1 MICFFS
7 STSSC
12 AEDIHELE
20 KNCFNDYWSLESIK
34 KDMDNANS
42 TWIAAYD
49 SDILVGY
56 ACATSVCD
64 ESEINRIAV
73 KKEYRSK
80 GIGNSLLKKL
90 ISKLSQRCGRKIFL
104 EVRESNKNAISLYR
118 KNEFDTVGVRKKY
131 YSAPVENALIMMLEI
146 K

>member
-1 MICFFS
+1 MIFFINNI
-7 STSSC
+7 SSC

-20 KNCFNDYWSLESIK
+20 KKCFSDYWSLESIK
-34 KDMDNANS
+34 KDIDSANS

-49 SDILVGY
+49 GDILVGY
-56 ACATSVCD
+56 ACAMSVCD

-73 KKEYRSK
+73 KDEYRCK
-80 GIGNSLLKKL
+80 GIGNSLLEKL
-90 ISKLSQRCGRKIFL
+90 ISELSQRCCHKIFL

-118 KNEFDTVGVRKKY
+118 KNEFDIIGVRKKY